1 MKTLE
6 IKIIEEYKSYMSD
19 TCYSIT
25 GDLVVLSGINGSGK
39 SQLLKIIA
47 NNGNE
52 KINRTINQ
60 ILEDGTS
67 IQIENV
73 LLYSFRDNIDLGNEL
88 GQFSVTFRNS
98 NIDNA
103 WNFYSQNLKYSKGD
117 DWQNNK
123 KTQRYKDKSLIYNSN
138 GTKNS
143 SWRSINKLIQ
153 CIESSYTDQK
163 IFNLSKQELESVLP
177 NDFIWRNENDII
189 QLVGNLFYMACCE
202 RV

>member
-123 KTQRYKDKSLIYNSN
+123 KTQRYKDNSLIYNSN

-143 SWRSINKLIQ
+143 SWRSINIVNAIQ
-153 CIESSYTDQK
+153 KGYATETLLK
-163 IFNLSKQELESVLP
+163 RLSKLEAERNGINDAIAQE
-177 NDFIWRNENDII
+177 
-189 QLVGNLFYMACCE
+189 QLKAPIFT
-202 RV
+202 